1 MKISTQIFLYQ
12 EIFFVNFDFKNGCK
26 NDFEDINVK
35 SWSRFKN
42 RVPLEIDFRADWTH
56 VSNPTARELRYYIYF
71 RKKLKA

>member
-35 SWSRFKN
+35 S
-42 RVPLEIDFRADWTH
+42 
-56 VSNPTARELRYYIYF
+56 
-71 RKKLKA
+71 